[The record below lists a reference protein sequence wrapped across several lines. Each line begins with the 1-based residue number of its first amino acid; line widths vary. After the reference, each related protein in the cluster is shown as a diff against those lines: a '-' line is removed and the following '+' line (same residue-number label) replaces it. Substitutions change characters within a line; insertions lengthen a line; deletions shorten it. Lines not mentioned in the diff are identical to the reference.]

1 MTSIRELYESA
12 KRGPIPARSLTSE
25 DMHHL
30 RAWVR
35 ASGDVAVLTDFGRL
49 LHIETGIYSER
60 MGEPALE
67 GRGQP
72 LHSNSRVVHSN
83 CVNCGAPRQPAMGTC
98 DYCGTEQ

>member
-12 KRGPIPARSLTSE
+12 KRGPIPTRSISSDT
-25 DMHHL
+25 MNRL
-30 RAWVR
+30 RVWMKANE
-35 ASGDVAVLTDFGRL
+35 VAVVTEFGRL
-49 LHIETGIYSER
+49 LHIETGVYSER